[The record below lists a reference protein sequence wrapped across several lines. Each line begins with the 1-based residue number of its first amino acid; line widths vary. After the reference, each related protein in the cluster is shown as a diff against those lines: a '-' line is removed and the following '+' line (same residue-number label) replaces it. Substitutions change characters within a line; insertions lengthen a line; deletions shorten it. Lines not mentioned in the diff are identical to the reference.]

1 MRKLL
6 WCGVVFVACSA
17 WVFAQT
23 GGSTGSGGTG
33 GGGGTAQSNTE
44 PSGSSAAA
52 TAPTDTT
59 GGNQT
64 SVEGCLSGSDGNY
77 TITDSQGATYQ
88 LKGKDSDLSKH
99 VGHKVRV
106 QGTAGDVQA
115 SDIKAGDVTK
125 SPRTTEKTTMA
136 GSPSGQTFNVDHVSK
151 MSGDCP
157 NTSGK

>member
-1 MRKLL
+1 MRNLWLTGLL
-6 WCGVVFVACSA
+6 LLACSA
-17 WVFAQT
+17 WGFAQT

-33 GGGGTAQSNTE
+33 GSGSTAQSSTE

-64 SVEGCLSGSDGNY
+64 AVEGCLSGSDGNY
-77 TITDSQGATYQ
+77 TLTDSQGATYQ
-88 LKGKDSDLSKH
+88 LKGKDSDLRKH

-106 QGTAGDVQA
+106 QGTAGDTHP

-125 SPRTTEKTTMA
+125 SPRTTEQTTMA
-136 GSPSGQTFNVDHVSK
+136 GSPSGQVFNVDHVRGK
-151 MSGDCP
+151 SGSCP